1 MLFLALIDFVLLFS
15 LGLFAIWAVAALML
29 VYWKITAGIVLLMII
44 LVCIA
49 EPRVLYAGA
58 IAIVGGWLLSKI
70 LVPVTQFLF
79 DRNKKT

>member
-15 LGLFAIWAVAALML
+15 LGLIAILAVAALML
-29 VYWKITAGIVLLMII
+29 YYWKITAGIVLLMII

-58 IAIVGGWLLSKI
+58 IAIAGGWLLSKI
-70 LVPVTQFLF
+70 FAPVTQFIF
-79 DRNKKT
+79 DRNKKA

>member
-1 MLFLALIDFVLLFS
+1 MLFLALVDFVLLFC

-49 EPRVLYAGA
+49 EPQVFYALAIAGA
-58 IAIVGGWLLSKI
+58 GGWLLSKI
-70 LVPVTQFLF
+70 LVPVTEFIF
-79 DRNKKT
+79 DRNKKA